1 MNKIILFTIALVF
14 SSMSFAQND
23 QVKFE
28 IDTQFGTMKGVLYNE
43 TPLHRDNF
51 VKLINEGWYEDSPF
65 HRIIKDF
72 MIQGGGNKDG
82 RTDPGYTV
90 PAEFLPSTY
99 VHKKGALA
107 AARMGDQVNP
117 TKASS
122 GSQFYIAQGRIVSDA
137 QMDQTEQRANQTLQ
151 QQVVREYITRPE
163 NQILYQK
170 FDSLQRSRN
179 SAAIDELVKDVFVK
193 LEAEGIKT
201 SVLKYTK
208 EQRAVYRTIGG
219 TPHLDGGYTVFGEI
233 TDGFDVI
240 DKIAAVQTGSGGKPI
255 GTVSMKIKIL
265 DK

>member
-1 MNKIILFTIALVF
+1 MNRIILIALTILL
-14 SSMSFAQND
+14 SSMGFAQND

-28 IDTQFGTMKGVLYNE
+28 IETQFGTMKGVLYNE
-43 TPLHRDNF
+43 TPQHRDNF
-51 VKLINEGWYEDSPF
+51 VKLVNEGWYEDSPF
-65 HRIIKDF
+65 HRIIANF

-90 PAEFLPSTY
+90 PAEFLPSKY

-107 AARMGDQVNP
+107 AARMGDNVNP

-122 GSQFYIAQGRIVSDA
+122 GSQFYIAQGRIVTDA
-137 QMDQTEQRANQTLQ
+137 QMDQTEQRANQSLQ

-163 NQILYQK
+163 NQVLYQK
-170 FDSLQRSRN
+170 FDSLQRNRN
-179 SAAIDELVKDVFVK
+179 SDAINVLVKEIFVK

-201 SVLKYTK
+201 TVLEYSK

-240 DKIAAVQTGSGGKPI
+240 DKIAAVKTGGGGKPVQ
-255 GTVSMKIKIL
+255 TVSMKVKIL